1 MINASYI
8 NNPYKNSYSIQ
19 KSNQTQ
25 AVDKILGYGVDKEGF
40 FTSDFNE
47 AAKIP
52 KDYKIDATQMQSLV
66 KNLSQNK
73 NFDTINFIKTLENTY
88 KVFSSL
94 MEISKNALPLGFE
107 MDKNSFA
114 ILKIYDN
121 AQDLENNFL
130 SDVNSYQGNKVI
142 INLKDLNLKD
152 QSFMNFASVILNQF
166 GGGYL
171 IEGQSNIGGKLMGF
185 DKNMDKNQIQD
196 LRDFIKNN
204 SFIANGS
211 MEKLMEALDLFSRN
225 LSIEEFKQKWLNL
238 TTNLE
243 PSNKTIEQI
252 AREDLK
258 AKEEQN
264 PRTPIQNES
273 QNKETYKD
281 DNTKNELLKKLLE
294 NKFGK
299 SEELELLF
307 GIKFSDDKTG
317 EFSKILSKNTPKSVD
332 IKA

>member
-1 MINASYI
+1 MINTAYI
-8 NNPYKNSYSIQ
+8 NNHHKGGYSTQKLKDISQATTQSLGISKN
-19 KSNQTQ
+19 
-25 AVDKILGYGVDKEGF
+25 
-40 FTSDFNE
+40 
-47 AAKIP
+47 
-52 KDYKIDATQMQSLV
+52 YKIDATQMQTLV

-73 NFDTINFIKTLENTY
+73 HFDTINFTKTLENAY
-88 KVFSSL
+88 KVFSNL
-94 MEISKNALPLGFE
+94 MQFSKNELPLGFE
-107 MDKNSFA
+107 MDKNSFE
-114 ILKIYDN
+114 ILKIYDK

-130 SDVNSYQGNKVI
+130 NENNSYKGSKVV
-142 INLKDLNLKD
+142 INLKDLNSKD
-152 QSFMNFASVILNQF
+152 KSFMNFANVVFNQF

-171 IEGQSNIGGKLMGF
+171 IEGQSNISGKLMGF

-196 LRDFIKNN
+196 LNDFIKNN

-211 MEKLMEALDLFSRN
+211 MEKLMEALDLFSSN

-238 TTNLE
+238 TINLE

-252 AREDLK
+252 VREDLK
-258 AKEEQN
+258 AKEEQK
-264 PRTPIQNES
+264 PRTPIQSES

-281 DNTKNELLKKLLE
+281 DSKMNELVKKLLE

-307 GIKFSDDKTG
+307 GMKFSDDDAG
-317 EFSKILSKNTPKSVD
+317 EFNKILSLNSTPKSID

>member
-1 MINASYI
+1 MINTAYM
-8 NNPYKNSYSIQ
+8 NNHHKGGYSTQKLKDISEATTQSLGISKN
-19 KSNQTQ
+19 
-25 AVDKILGYGVDKEGF
+25 
-40 FTSDFNE
+40 
-47 AAKIP
+47 
-52 KDYKIDATQMQSLV
+52 YKIDATQMQTLV

-73 NFDTINFIKTLENTY
+73 HFDTIDFTKTLENAY
-88 KVFSSL
+88 KVFSNL
-94 MEISKNALPLGFE
+94 MQFSKNELPLGFE
-107 MDKNSFA
+107 MDKNSFE

-142 INLKDLNLKD
+142 INLKDLNSKD
-152 QSFMNFASVILNQF
+152 KSFMNFANVVFNQF

-171 IEGQSNIGGKLMGF
+171 IEGQSNISGKLMGF

-196 LRDFIKNN
+196 LNDFIKNN

-211 MEKLMEALDLFSRN
+211 MEKLMEALDLFSSN

-238 TTNLE
+238 TINLE

-252 AREDLK
+252 VREDLK
-258 AKEEQN
+258 AKEEQK
-264 PRTPIQNES
+264 PRTPIQSES

-281 DNTKNELLKKLLE
+281 DSKMNELVKKLLE

-307 GIKFSDDKTG
+307 GVKFSDDNTG
-317 EFSKILSKNTPKSVD
+317 EFNKILSLNSTPKSID

>member
-1 MINASYI
+1 MINTAYM
-8 NNPYKNSYSIQ
+8 NNHHKGGYSTQKLKDISQATTQSLGISKN
-19 KSNQTQ
+19 
-25 AVDKILGYGVDKEGF
+25 
-40 FTSDFNE
+40 
-47 AAKIP
+47 
-52 KDYKIDATQMQSLV
+52 YKIDATQMQTLV

-73 NFDTINFIKTLENTY
+73 HFDTIDFTKTLENAY
-88 KVFSSL
+88 KVFSNL
-94 MEISKNALPLGFE
+94 MQFSKNELPLGFE
-107 MDKNSFA
+107 MDKNSFE
-114 ILKIYDN
+114 ILKIYDK

-130 SDVNSYQGNKVI
+130 NENNSYKGSKVV
-142 INLKDLNLKD
+142 INLKDLNSKD
-152 QSFMNFASVILNQF
+152 KSFMNFANVVFNQF

-196 LRDFIKNN
+196 LNDFIKNN

-211 MEKLMEALDLFSRN
+211 MEKLMEALDLFSSN

-238 TTNLE
+238 TINLE

-252 AREDLK
+252 VREDLK
-258 AKEEQN
+258 AKEEQK
-264 PRTPIQNES
+264 PRTPIQSES

-281 DNTKNELLKKLLE
+281 DSKMNELVKKLLE

-307 GIKFSDDKTG
+307 GVKFSDDDAG
-317 EFSKILSKNTPKSVD
+317 EFNKILSLNSAPKSID

>member
-1 MINASYI
+1 MINTAYM
-8 NNPYKNSYSIQ
+8 NNHHKGGYSTQKLKDISQATTQSLGISKN
-19 KSNQTQ
+19 
-25 AVDKILGYGVDKEGF
+25 
-40 FTSDFNE
+40 
-47 AAKIP
+47 
-52 KDYKIDATQMQSLV
+52 YKIDATQMQTLV

-73 NFDTINFIKTLENTY
+73 HFDTIDFTKTLENAY
-88 KVFSSL
+88 KVFSNL
-94 MEISKNALPLGFE
+94 MQFSKNELPLGFE
-107 MDKNSFA
+107 MDKNSFE
-114 ILKIYDN
+114 ILKIYDK

-130 SDVNSYQGNKVI
+130 NENNSYKGSKVVI
-142 INLKDLNLKD
+142 SLKDLNSKD
-152 QSFMNFASVILNQF
+152 KSFMNFANVVFNQF

-171 IEGQSNIGGKLMGF
+171 IEGQSNISGKLMGF

-196 LRDFIKNN
+196 LNDFIKNN

-211 MEKLMEALDLFSRN
+211 MEKLMEALDLFSSN

-238 TTNLE
+238 TINLE

-258 AKEEQN
+258 AKEEQK
-264 PRTPIQNES
+264 PRTPIQSES

-281 DNTKNELLKKLLE
+281 DNAKNELLKKLLE

-307 GIKFSDDKTG
+307 GVKFSDDDAG
-317 EFSKILSKNTPKSVD
+317 EFNKFLSSNSTPKSID

>member
-1 MINASYI
+1 MINTAYI
-8 NNPYKNSYSIQ
+8 NNHHKGGYSTQKLKDISQATTQSLGISKN
-19 KSNQTQ
+19 
-25 AVDKILGYGVDKEGF
+25 
-40 FTSDFNE
+40 
-47 AAKIP
+47 
-52 KDYKIDATQMQSLV
+52 YKIDATQMQTLV

-73 NFDTINFIKTLENTY
+73 HFDTIDFTKTLENAY
-88 KVFSSL
+88 KVFSNL
-94 MEISKNALPLGFE
+94 MQFSKNELPLGFE
-107 MDKNSFA
+107 MDKNSFE
-114 ILKIYDN
+114 ILKIYDK

-130 SDVNSYQGNKVI
+130 NENNSYKGSKVV
-142 INLKDLNLKD
+142 INLKDLNSKD
-152 QSFMNFASVILNQF
+152 KSFMNFANVVFNQF

-171 IEGQSNIGGKLMGF
+171 IEGQSNISGKLMGF

-196 LRDFIKNN
+196 LNDFIKNN

-211 MEKLMEALDLFSRN
+211 MEKLMEALDLFSSN

-238 TTNLE
+238 TINLE

-252 AREDLK
+252 VREDLK
-258 AKEEQN
+258 AKEEQK
-264 PRTPIQNES
+264 PRTPIQSES

-281 DNTKNELLKKLLE
+281 DSKMNELVKKLLE

-307 GIKFSDDKTG
+307 GVKFSDDNAG
-317 EFSKILSKNTPKSVD
+317 EFNKFLSLNSAPKSID

>member
-1 MINASYI
+1 MINTAYI
-8 NNPYKNSYSIQ
+8 NNHHKGGYSTQKLKDISQATTQSLGISKN
-19 KSNQTQ
+19 
-25 AVDKILGYGVDKEGF
+25 
-40 FTSDFNE
+40 
-47 AAKIP
+47 
-52 KDYKIDATQMQSLV
+52 YKIDATQMQTLV

-73 NFDTINFIKTLENTY
+73 HFDTIDFTKTLENAY
-88 KVFSSL
+88 KVFSNL
-94 MEISKNALPLGFE
+94 MQFSKNELPLGFE
-107 MDKNSFA
+107 MDKNSFE
-114 ILKIYDN
+114 ILKIYDK

-130 SDVNSYQGNKVI
+130 NENNSYKGSKVV
-142 INLKDLNLKD
+142 INLKDLNSKD
-152 QSFMNFASVILNQF
+152 KSFMNFANVVFNQF

-171 IEGQSNIGGKLMGF
+171 IEGQSNISGKLMGF

-196 LRDFIKNN
+196 LNDFIKNN

-211 MEKLMEALDLFSRN
+211 MEKLMEALDLFSSN

-238 TTNLE
+238 TINLE

-258 AKEEQN
+258 AKEEQK
-264 PRTPIQNES
+264 PRTPIQSES

-281 DNTKNELLKKLLE
+281 DNAKNELLKKLLE

-307 GIKFSDDKTG
+307 GMKFSNDNAG
-317 EFSKILSKNTPKSVD
+317 EFNKILSQNTAKSVD

>member
-1 MINASYI
+1 MINTAYM
-8 NNPYKNSYSIQ
+8 NNHHKGGYSTQKLKDISQATTQSLGISKN
-19 KSNQTQ
+19 
-25 AVDKILGYGVDKEGF
+25 
-40 FTSDFNE
+40 
-47 AAKIP
+47 
-52 KDYKIDATQMQSLV
+52 YKIDATQMQTLV

-73 NFDTINFIKTLENTY
+73 HFDTIDFTKTLENAY
-88 KVFSSL
+88 KVFSNL
-94 MEISKNALPLGFE
+94 MQFSKNELPLGFE
-107 MDKNSFA
+107 MDKNSFE

-152 QSFMNFASVILNQF
+152 QSFMNFANVVFNQF

-171 IEGQSNIGGKLMGF
+171 IEGQSNISGKLMGF

-196 LRDFIKNN
+196 LNDFIKNN

-211 MEKLMEALDLFSRN
+211 MEKLMEALDLFSSN

-238 TTNLE
+238 TINLE

-252 AREDLK
+252 VREDLK
-258 AKEEQN
+258 AKEEQK
-264 PRTPIQNES
+264 PRTPIQSES

-281 DNTKNELLKKLLE
+281 DSKMNELVKKLLE

-307 GIKFSDDKTG
+307 GVKFSDDDAG
-317 EFSKILSKNTPKSVD
+317 EFNKILSSNS
-332 IKA
+332 

>member
-1 MINASYI
+1 MINTAYM
-8 NNPYKNSYSIQ
+8 NNHHKGGYSTQKLKDISQATTQSLGISKN
-19 KSNQTQ
+19 
-25 AVDKILGYGVDKEGF
+25 
-40 FTSDFNE
+40 
-47 AAKIP
+47 
-52 KDYKIDATQMQSLV
+52 YKIDATQMQTLV

-73 NFDTINFIKTLENTY
+73 HFDTIDFTKTLENAY
-88 KVFSSL
+88 KVFSNL
-94 MEISKNALPLGFE
+94 MQFSKNELPLGFE
-107 MDKNSFA
+107 MDKNSFE
-114 ILKIYDN
+114 ILKIYDK

-130 SDVNSYQGNKVI
+130 NENNSYKGSKVV
-142 INLKDLNLKD
+142 INLKDLNSKD
-152 QSFMNFASVILNQF
+152 KSFMNFANVVFNQF

-196 LRDFIKNN
+196 LNDFIKNN

-211 MEKLMEALDLFSRN
+211 MEKLMEALDLFSSN

-238 TTNLE
+238 TINLE

-252 AREDLK
+252 VREDLK
-258 AKEEQN
+258 AKEEQK
-264 PRTPIQNES
+264 PRTPIQSES

-281 DNTKNELLKKLLE
+281 DSKMNELVKKLLE

-307 GIKFSDDKTG
+307 GVKFSDDDAG
-317 EFSKILSKNTPKSVD
+317 EFNKFLSSNS
-332 IKA
+332 

>member
-1 MINASYI
+1 MINTAYM
-8 NNPYKNSYSIQ
+8 NNHHKGGYSTQKLKDISQATTQSLGISKN
-19 KSNQTQ
+19 
-25 AVDKILGYGVDKEGF
+25 
-40 FTSDFNE
+40 
-47 AAKIP
+47 
-52 KDYKIDATQMQSLV
+52 YKIDATQMQTLV

-73 NFDTINFIKTLENTY
+73 HFDTIDFTKTLENAY
-88 KVFSSL
+88 KVFSNL
-94 MEISKNALPLGFE
+94 MQFSKNELPLGFE
-107 MDKNSFA
+107 MDKNSFE
-114 ILKIYDN
+114 ILKIYDK

-130 SDVNSYQGNKVI
+130 NENNSYKGSKVV
-142 INLKDLNLKD
+142 INLKDLNSKD
-152 QSFMNFASVILNQF
+152 KSFMNFANVVFNQF

-171 IEGQSNIGGKLMGF
+171 IEGQSNISGKLMGF

-196 LRDFIKNN
+196 LNDFIKNN

-211 MEKLMEALDLFSRN
+211 MEKLMEALDLFSSN

-238 TTNLE
+238 TINLE

-252 AREDLK
+252 VREDLK
-258 AKEEQN
+258 AKEEQK
-264 PRTPIQNES
+264 PRTPIQSES

-281 DNTKNELLKKLLE
+281 DSKMNELVKKLLE

-307 GIKFSDDKTG
+307 GMKFSDDNAG
-317 EFSKILSKNTPKSVD
+317 EFNKFLSSNSAPKSID

>member
-1 MINASYI
+1 NTAYI
-8 NNPYKNSYSIQ
+8 NNHHKGGYSTQKLKDISQATTQSLGISKN
-19 KSNQTQ
+19 
-25 AVDKILGYGVDKEGF
+25 
-40 FTSDFNE
+40 
-47 AAKIP
+47 
-52 KDYKIDATQMQSLV
+52 YKIDATQMQTLV

-73 NFDTINFIKTLENTY
+73 HFDTIDFTKTLENAY
-88 KVFSSL
+88 KVFSNL
-94 MEISKNALPLGFE
+94 MQFSKNELPLGFE
-107 MDKNSFA
+107 MDKNSFE
-114 ILKIYDN
+114 ILKIYDK

-130 SDVNSYQGNKVI
+130 NENNSYKGSKVV
-142 INLKDLNLKD
+142 INLKDLNSKD
-152 QSFMNFASVILNQF
+152 KSFMNFANVVFNQF

-171 IEGQSNIGGKLMGF
+171 IEGQSNISGKLMGF

-196 LRDFIKNN
+196 LNDFIKNN

-211 MEKLMEALDLFSRN
+211 MEKLMEALDLFSSN

-238 TTNLE
+238 TINLE

-252 AREDLK
+252 VREDLK
-258 AKEEQN
+258 AKEEQK
-264 PRTPIQNES
+264 PRTPIQSES

-281 DNTKNELLKKLLE
+281 DSKMNELVKKLLE

-307 GIKFSDDKTG
+307 GVKFSDDDAG
-317 EFSKILSKNTPKSVD
+317 EFNKFLSSNSAPKSID